1 MKLTDKNISDEILE
15 MLLRRHPG
23 KTICPSEVARKLF
36 PENWW
41 DEMEHVRAV
50 AKELV
55 KNGKIVITQAGQ
67 EVDPDDFKGAI
78 RLRLK

>member
-1 MKLTDKNISDEILE
+1 MKLTDKKISDEILE
-15 MLLRRHPG
+15 MLLGRDAG
-23 KTICPSEVARKLF
+23 KTICPSEVARSLF
-36 PENWW
+36 PDNWR
-41 DEMEHVRAV
+41 DEMEHVRTV

>member
-15 MLLRRHPG
+15 MLLRRDAG
-23 KTICPSEVARKLF
+23 KTICPSEVARKLY
-36 PENWW
+36 PDNWR
-41 DEMEHVRAV
+41 DEMEHVRSIARD
-50 AKELV
+50 LV
-55 KNGKIVITQAGQ
+55 KSGKIVITQAGQ

>member
-15 MLLRRHPG
+15 MLLRRDPG

-36 PENWW
+36 PENWR